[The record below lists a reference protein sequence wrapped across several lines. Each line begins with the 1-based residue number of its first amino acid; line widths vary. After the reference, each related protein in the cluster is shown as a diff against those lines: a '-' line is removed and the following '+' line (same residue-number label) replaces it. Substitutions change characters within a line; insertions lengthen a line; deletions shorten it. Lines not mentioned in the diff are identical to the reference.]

1 MVKFAATILRFA
13 KQGEKTGW
21 TYIEIPAKVAE
32 KLKPGF
38 RKSYRVKGS
47 LDDHPINWVALLPM
61 GEGSF
66 IMPMNAGMRKGTRK
80 KQGDKIRVTLE
91 EDKKAFQPPK
101 WFMECL
107 SDEPEARKFFLT
119 LSKGHQN
126 YFIKWIE
133 SAKTE
138 PTRTKR
144 TAQAVNAFSKH
155 MGFPEMLR
163 AIKAERDEL
172 GF

>member
-1 MVKFAATILRFA
+1 MVKFTASILKF
-13 KQGEKTGW
+13 KSQGEKTGW
-21 TYIEIPAKVAE
+21 TYIEIPASVAE

-38 RKSYRVKGS
+38 RKSFRVKGK
-47 LDDHPINWVALLPM
+47 LDEHSIKWIALLPM
-61 GEGSF
+61 GEGAY
-66 IMPMNAGMRKGTRK
+66 IMPLNAEMRKATGK
-80 KQGDKIRVTLE
+80 KGGDKIKVELE

-107 SDEPEARKFFLT
+107 DDEPGARNFFLG
-119 LSKGHQN
+119 LSIGHQN

-138 PTRTKR
+138 QTRTKR

-163 AIKAERDEL
+163 AIRAEKDQL

>member
-1 MVKFAATILRFA
+1 
-13 KQGEKTGW
+13 
-21 TYIEIPAKVAE
+21 
-32 KLKPGF
+32 
-38 RKSYRVKGS
+38 
-47 LDDHPINWVALLPM
+47 
-61 GEGSF
+61 
-66 IMPMNAGMRKGTRK
+66 
-80 KQGDKIRVTLE
+80 
-91 EDKKAFQPPK
+91 
-101 WFMECL
+101 MECL